1 MKKLLRLTSVVL
13 ALFVLSFPLF
23 AGGRRKNAA
32 LTISNFS
39 QSQIHHLYIAESY
52 ADDWGADRLRGRVLT
67 NTQSFTVGNIPCD
80 VFDVKIVDQDGDEC
94 IYEEVE
100 LCAGTTHWRLT
111 DKDLQECEGE

>member
-1 MKKLLRLTSVVL
+1 MKRLLRLTSAVL
-13 ALFVLSFPLF
+13 VLLVLSLPLF

-39 QSQIHHLYIAESY
+39 QSQIRHLYIAESY

-67 NTQSFTVGNIPCD
+67 NTQSFTVGNLPCD

-111 DKDLQECEGE
+111 DKDLDECEGE